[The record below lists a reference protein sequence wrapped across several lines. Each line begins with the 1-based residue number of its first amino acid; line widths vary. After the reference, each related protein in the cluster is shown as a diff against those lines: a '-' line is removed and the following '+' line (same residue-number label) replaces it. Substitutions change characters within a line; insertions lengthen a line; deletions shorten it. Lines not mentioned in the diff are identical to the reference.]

1 MKANDHPMI
10 AAKKLFYETTGA
22 PMGAWSRMTY
32 EQRYEWISVID
43 GPLDDACDHDIPAT
57 KTKITDKIVEQIIE
71 LHLAGKMQ
79 TEIAQILGIAD
90 GTVYRHLKRLKKDN
104 DISQQIN
111 KLYQQGHSMQ
121 RISVMLNVTY
131 ALVDLHVHDHL
142 KKDTSL
148 HQRDAAIVADYHE
161 GMSIEELVAKYH
173 LGKSRIYHI
182 VQKAKK

>member
-32 EQRYEWISVID
+32 EHRYEWISVID
-43 GPLDDACDHDIPAT
+43 GPLDDASNHDVPAT
-57 KTKITDKIVEQIIE
+57 KTKITDEIVEQIIA
-71 LHLAGKMQ
+71 LHCAGKMQ

-90 GTVYRHLKRLKKDN
+90 GTVYRHLKELKKD
-104 DISQQIN
+104 DGISQQIN
-111 KLYQQGHSMQ
+111 ELYQQGQSMQ
-121 RISVMLNVTY
+121 RISVMLNVPFS
-131 ALVDLHVHDHL
+131 LVDFHVHDHL

-148 HQRDAAIVADYHE
+148 HQRDAAIVADYRE